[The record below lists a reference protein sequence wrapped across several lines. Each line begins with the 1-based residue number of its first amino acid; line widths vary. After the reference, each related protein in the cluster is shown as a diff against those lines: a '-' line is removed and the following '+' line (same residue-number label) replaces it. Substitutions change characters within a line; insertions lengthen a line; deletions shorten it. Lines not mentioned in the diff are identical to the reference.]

1 MCQREWHD
9 DQAKTEV
16 SECQGRDE
24 PVLHSVE
31 AVLGGDGDDD
41 EHVAHHHNDH
51 HDGDNDGQDDDLC
64 GGILTGIAVGQVPIH
79 HWNEE

>member
-1 MCQREWHD
+1 MCQRERHD
-9 DQAKTEV
+9 DQTKTEV

-24 PVLHSVE
+24 PVLNSVE

-51 HDGDNDGQDDDLC
+51 HDGDDDGQDDDLC
-64 GGILTGIAVGQVPIH
+64 GGVLTGIAVGQVPVH
-79 HWNEE
+79 H